1 MDKADTIATIIAL
14 GSSALAVIIPDEET
28 RLIAF
33 NALGAVLGGFVG
45 ASINIGEVT
54 MTTAQQRTA
63 ISRRWLTNF
72 ATSFVFAPLL
82 TDYLASKFPDF
93 SRTYLAIATGGI
105 LGIAGVI
112 ILCIAIPALI
122 QRLRKSTASKLP

>member
-14 GSSALAVIIPDEET
+14 GSSALAVILPDEET

-45 ASINIGEVT
+45 ASINIGE

-82 TDYLASKFPDF
+82 TDYLSSRFPDF

-112 ILCIAIPALI
+112 TLCIALPALI
-122 QRLRKSTASKLP
+122 QRLRKSTSSKLP

>member
-1 MDKADTIATIIAL
+1 MDKTETAATLIAL
-14 GSSALAVIIPDEET
+14 GSSALAVILPDEET

-45 ASINIGEVT
+45 ASINVT
-54 MTTAQQRTA
+54 TGDMSATQQRTA

-72 ATSFVFAPLL
+72 ATAFVFAPIL
-82 TDYLASKFPDF
+82 TDYLASRFPDF
-93 SRTYLAIATGGI
+93 SRTYLAIATGGL

-112 ILCIAIPALI
+112 TLCIALPTLI
-122 QRLRKSTASKLP
+122 QRLRKSTTSKLP

>member
-1 MDKADTIATIIAL
+1 MDKADTIATIIAI
-14 GSSALAVIIPDEET
+14 GSSALAVILPDEET

-45 ASINIGEVT
+45 ASINLGE
-54 MTTAQQRTA
+54 MTTAAQQRTA

-72 ATSFVFAPLL
+72 ATAFVFAPLL
-82 TDYLASKFPDF
+82 TDYLASRFPDF
-93 SRTYLAIATGGI
+93 SRTYLAIATGGL

-112 ILCIAIPALI
+112 TLCIALPALI
-122 QRLRKSTASKLP
+122 QRLRKSTSSKLP

>member
-1 MDKADTIATIIAL
+1 MDKSDTIATLIAL
-14 GSSALAVIIPDEET
+14 GSSSLAVILPDEET

-45 ASINIGEVT
+45 ASINIGD
-54 MTTAQQRTA
+54 MPLSQQRTA
-63 ISRRWLTNF
+63 VSRRWLTNF

-82 TDYLASKFPDF
+82 TDYLASRLPDF
-93 SRTYLAIATGGI
+93 SRTYLAIATGGL

-112 ILCIAIPALI
+112 ILCIALPTLI
-122 QRLRKSTASKLP
+122 QRLRKTTSKLP

>member
-14 GSSALAVIIPDEET
+14 GSSALAVILPDEET

-72 ATSFVFAPLL
+72 ATAFVFAPLL
-82 TDYLASKFPDF
+82 TDYLAGKFPDF
-93 SRTYLAIATGGI
+93 SRTYLAIATGGL

-112 ILCIAIPALI
+112 TLCIALPALI